1 MDLHSLA
8 LSILVLYIVVDPVGN
23 IPLFM
28 AVTSRIGE
36 GARRRVLSL
45 SVAVASL
52 ILAFFALVGV
62 EFFAYFGVGLGDFMV
77 ASGLVLAAFSLL
89 YLLRPYEAPVSGGVE
104 VAVVPLAVPYL
115 SGPASIS
122 YVLVLS
128 NQYGKVFAL
137 VVVVAVAALT
147 YLTLSA
153 SRYVMK
159 ALGVIGIRVVEKIM
173 LVVSVAIG
181 VSLVRKGVALWL
193 SEGAV

>member
-1 MDLHSLA
+1 MDLYSLA

-28 AVTSRIGE
+28 AVTSGIEE
-36 GARRRVLSL
+36 GGRRRVLSL
-45 SVAVASL
+45 SVIVASL

-89 YLLRPYEAPVSGGVE
+89 YLLRPYEAPVSEGVE

-181 VSLVRKGVALWL
+181 VSLVRKGVVLWL
-193 SEGAV
+193 SEGAI